1 MKKQTFNS
9 FVSATVALL
18 VFIVSIPLTT
28 QALFRSIDD
37 EGRDK
42 EQVED
47 ILKKAQNDV
56 VRRRLNNRDYHRAV
70 EIYRDMLNPERGGK
84 DIDPATLTKPDMNDP
99 KTWELYLSRDEK
111 KAEDTHAA
119 AKETKPAVMNDLSE
133 HDQEYL
139 RRTVKIG
146 YCPDGLKKYVSGF
159 YELCLSLT
167 GKKGTAPKGI
177 LNDLAKLRA
186 ERKVLPKTLNNR
198 LEMLRQAREGTKRE
212 SVGPSRTRTAA
223 PTE

>member
-1 MKKQTFNS
+1 MKKQTFDS

-42 EQVED
+42 EQVQD
-47 ILKKAQNDV
+47 IIKKAQNDV
-56 VRRRLNNRDYHRAV
+56 PRRRLNSRDYHRAV

-84 DIDPATLTKPDMNDP
+84 NIDPESFTKPDMNDP
-99 KTWELYLSRDEK
+99 KTWEFYLNQDK
-111 KAEDTHAA
+111 KEEAHAA
-119 AKETKPAVMNDLSE
+119 AKVTEPAVFKDLSE
-133 HDQEYL
+133 RDQEYL
-139 RRTVKIG
+139 RRTVRIG

-177 LNDLAKLRA
+177 LNDLAKLKG

-212 SVGPSRTRTAA
+212 SVGPSRTKTAA